1 MGGARCAARVGI
13 EGLES
18 LERVFDELYDD
29 RRSGEARGFGME
41 DAAEVSGVRA
51 PGAVWMV
58 RVSRVRE
65 EVATFLDDWL
75 PILNIDFHAG

>member
-1 MGGARCAARVGI
+1 MRK
-13 EGLES
+13 EEFLDGLLFES
-18 LERVFDELYDD
+18 VDSDELYDD